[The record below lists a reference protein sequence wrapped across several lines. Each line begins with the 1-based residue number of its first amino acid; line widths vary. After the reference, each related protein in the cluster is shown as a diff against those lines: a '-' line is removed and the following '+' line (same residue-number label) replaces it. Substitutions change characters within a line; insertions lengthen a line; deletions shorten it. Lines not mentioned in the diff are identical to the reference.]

1 MVTARETGCLCQP
14 INQSQGARNLRERL
28 PLCKWRQCAYPDSAS
43 IDPEAHPGQSQAV
56 DSADIEQLNAAI
68 RDVPDFP
75 KEGIVFKDITPVLG
89 DPVLFRLAIDGLI
102 EAIGSQRVDKI
113 VGIDA
118 RGFIFGAA
126 VADRI
131 GAGLVPIRKKGKL
144 PWRTREMS
152 YALEYGEAT
161 VQIHEDAI
169 REGENIL
176 LVDDLLATGGTAAA
190 ALHLVKQQGANIIG
204 AAFFIE
210 LDFLDGRAA
219 LEQAVSGVPITAL
232 LNY

>member
-75 KEGIVFKDITPVLG
+75 KEGIVFKDITPVFSDAALLRHAAKLMAEG
-89 DPVLFRLAIDGLI
+89 AGGLPVQKVA
-102 EAIGSQRVDKI
+102 
-113 VGIDA
+113 GIDA
-118 RGFIFGAA
+118 RGFIFGVL
-126 VADRI
+126 VAQEL
-131 GAGLVPIRKKGKL
+131 GAGFIPVRKAGKL
-144 PWRTREMS
+144 PWKTVS
-152 YALEYGEAT
+152 ADYALEYGTAT
-161 VQIHEDAI
+161 VEMHEDAV
-169 REGENIL
+169 EPGERVL

-190 ALHLVKQQGANIIG
+190 AASLIQRVGG
-204 AAFFIE
+204 EVVGTSFFIE
-210 LDFLDGRAA
+210 LAFLAGREKLAGA
-219 LEQAVSGVPITAL
+219 GHVHSLIRFD
-232 LNY
+232 